1 MTGYRGIQL
10 GSVVTRLGLQKY
22 EKLVSSSEFQNVTK
36 IKINHSISRISHG
49 LQINFSRREEIQFS
63 I

>member
-22 EKLVSSSEFQNVTK
+22 EKLVSSSEFQNVTN
-36 IKINHSISRISHG
+36 IRINHSISRISHG
-49 LQINFSRREEIQFS
+49 LQIILSRREEI
-63 I
+63 

>member
-22 EKLVSSSEFQNVTK
+22 EKLVSSSEFQNVTN
-36 IKINHSISRISHG
+36 IKINHSISRILHG
-49 LQINFSRREEIQFS
+49 LQIILSRKEEI
-63 I
+63 